1 MPAIVNEEECVS
13 CGTCVENCPEEA
25 ITMGD
30 NDMPVIDKE
39 KCTECSTCVENCPSE
54 AISVE

>member
-39 KCTECSTCVENCPSE
+39 KCNECATCVENCPSE
-54 AISVE
+54 AITVE

>member
-39 KCTECSTCVENCPSE
+39 KCTECATCVENCPSE
-54 AISVE
+54 AITVE